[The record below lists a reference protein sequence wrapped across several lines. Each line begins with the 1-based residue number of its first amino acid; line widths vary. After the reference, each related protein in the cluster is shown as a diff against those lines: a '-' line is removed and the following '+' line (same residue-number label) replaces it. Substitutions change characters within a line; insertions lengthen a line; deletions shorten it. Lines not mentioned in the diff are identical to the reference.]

1 MRLNF
6 SFVEPERIR
15 RGIELLSEVIRER
28 MELRSDLERG
38 SHRSV
43 GARARPS
50 ARTVRLVARLA
61 VLRGG
66 HSMERDVSFVT
77 GRRVQHAL
85 ERLGHE
91 VHPLDIEDQTT
102 GTLMELGPDAA
113 FICLH
118 GPGGED
124 GTVQALL
131 ETLGIPY
138 TGSGPLSSIRCMDKD
153 YAKRAL
159 RANGIQTPP
168 FRTFLRKAMNEMGA
182 SAALEVAADDLGYP
196 LVVKPAREGSSF
208 GLSRVEGPD
217 GLLDAVYEALGYDAK
232 ILLESWVEGTEISIP
247 IIEPAGEDPRAL
259 GLVEIRPREGAY
271 NFEAKYTPG
280 ATDFAIPAEIP
291 PEDAS
296 RVEETALTAYRVL
309 GCSGYARVDTIFA
322 EGTPWVLDVK
332 TIPGFTETSTFPL
345 AAEAA
350 GITFEKLVETIL
362 DAALHYRSCRVQA
375 LALRCQPLRAFQHAS
390 ATPRFA
396 RRLVSFAFRASQP
409 VAHEEPL
416 PSAAV

>member
-1 MRLNF
+1 M
-6 SFVEPERIR
+6 
-15 RGIELLSEVIRER
+15 
-28 MELRSDLERG
+28 
-38 SHRSV
+38 
-43 GARARPS
+43 AR
-50 ARTVRLVARLA
+50 VA

-66 HSMERDVSFVT
+66 HSMERDVSVVT

-91 VHPLDIEDQTT
+91 VHPLDIEETT
-102 GTLMELGPDAA
+102 TESLMELAPDAA

-159 RANGIQTPP
+159 RAAGIPTPP
-168 FRTFLRKAMNEMGA
+168 FRTFLRRAMNEMGA
-182 SAALEVAADDLGYP
+182 SAALDVAADALGYP

-208 GLSRVEGPD
+208 GLSRVEEPGQ
-217 GLLDAVYEALGYDAK
+217 LLDAVYEAFGYDAK
-232 ILLESWVEGTEISIP
+232 ILLEAWVEGREVSVP
-247 IIEPAGEDPRAL
+247 ILEPAGEEPRVL

-280 ATDFAIPAEIP
+280 ATDFAIPAEVSG
-291 PEDAS
+291 EAAD
-296 RVEETALTAYRVL
+296 RLRETALAAYRIL
-309 GCSGYARVDTIFA
+309 GCSGYARMDTIVD
-322 EGTPWVLDVK
+322 EGGVLRVLDVK

-350 GITFEKLVETIL
+350 GLPFEKLVEAIL
-362 DAALHYRSCRVQA
+362 EAALR
-375 LALRCQPLRAFQHAS
+375 
-390 ATPRFA
+390 T
-396 RRLVSFAFRASQP
+396 
-409 VAHEEPL
+409 E
-416 PSAAV
+416 AAAKL

>member
-1 MRLNF
+1 M
-6 SFVEPERIR
+6 
-15 RGIELLSEVIRER
+15 
-28 MELRSDLERG
+28 
-38 SHRSV
+38 
-43 GARARPS
+43 A
-50 ARTVRLVARLA
+50 RLV

-66 HSMERDVSFVT
+66 TSIERDISFVT
-77 GRRVQHAL
+77 GNRVQHAL

-91 VHPLDIEDQTT
+91 VHPLDIEDSTT
-102 GTLMELGPDAA
+102 EALMELAPDAA

-124 GTVQALL
+124 GTVQTLL

-153 YAKRAL
+153 YAKRAM
-159 RANGIQTPP
+159 RATGLPTPP
-168 FRTFLRKAMNEMGA
+168 FRTFFRRAMNEMGA
-182 SAALEVAADDLGYP
+182 AAALGTAADSLGYP

-208 GLSRVEGPD
+208 GLSRVEEPT
-217 GLLDAVYEALGYDAK
+217 GLLDAVYEAFGYDAK
-232 ILLESWVEGTEISIP
+232 ILLERWVEGTEVSVP
-247 IIEPAGEDPRAL
+247 ILEPAGEGPGAL

-291 PEDAS
+291 AQATANLEA
-296 RVEETALTAYRVL
+296 TALAAYRAL

-322 EGTPWVLDVK
+322 EDTPWVIDVK

-350 GITFEKLVETIL
+350 GISFEALVETIL
-362 DAALHYRSCRVQA
+362 ETALQTE
-375 LALRCQPLRAFQHAS
+375 
-390 ATPRFA
+390 ATA
-396 RRLVSFAFRASQP
+396 KL
-409 VAHEEPL
+409 
-416 PSAAV
+416 

>member
-1 MRLNF
+1 MGNF
-6 SFVEPERIR
+6 ALLPRRDRDAPSSHSQERGVRSR
-15 RGIELLSEVIRER
+15 RGILWWRAGDGQEQHEAQLLVRGAGEDPTRHRVALGGDQGTHGAAER
-28 MELRSDLERG
+28 PG
-38 SHRSV
+38 
-43 GARARPS
+43 
-50 ARTVRLVARLA
+50 TRLAQGRRHPLGRRHGRLAVARLA

-85 ERLGHE
+85 ERLGHD
-91 VHPLDIEDQTT
+91 VYPLDIEDQTT
-102 GTLMELGPDAA
+102 GTLMELAPDAA

-168 FRTFLRKAMNEMGA
+168 FRTFLRRAMNEMGA
-182 SAALEVAADDLGYP
+182 SAALDVAAGELGYP

-232 ILLESWVEGTEISIP
+232 ILLERWVDGTEISIP
-247 IIEPAGEDPRAL
+247 IIEPAGEEPKAL

-291 PEDAS
+291 SEAAS
-296 RVEETALTAYRVL
+296 RVEETALTVYKVL
-309 GCSGYARVDTIFA
+309 GCSGFARVDTIFA

-345 AAEAA
+345 AAETA
-350 GITFEKLVETIL
+350 GTTFETLVETIL
-362 DAALHYRSCRVQA
+362 DAALRTE
-375 LALRCQPLRAFQHAS
+375 
-390 ATPRFA
+390 ATA
-396 RRLVSFAFRASQP
+396 KL
-409 VAHEEPL
+409 
-416 PSAAV
+416 

>member
-1 MRLNF
+1 M
-6 SFVEPERIR
+6 
-15 RGIELLSEVIRER
+15 
-28 MELRSDLERG
+28 
-38 SHRSV
+38 
-43 GARARPS
+43 AR
-50 ARTVRLVARLA
+50 VA

-66 HSMERDVSFVT
+66 HSMERDVSVVT

-91 VHPLDIEDQTT
+91 VYPLDIEETT
-102 GTLMELGPDAA
+102 TESLMSLAPEAA
-113 FICLH
+113 FISLH

-159 RANGIQTPP
+159 WASGIPTPP
-168 FRTFLRKAMNEMGA
+168 FRTFLRRAMNEMGA
-182 SAALEVAADDLGYP
+182 SAALDMAAESLGYP

-208 GLSRVEGPD
+208 GLSRVEEPGQ
-217 GLLDAVYEALGYDAK
+217 LLDAVYEAFGYDAK
-232 ILLESWVEGTEISIP
+232 ILLESWMEGREVSVP
-247 IIEPAGEDPRAL
+247 ILEPSGEEPKIL

-280 ATDFAIPAEIP
+280 ATDFAIPAEITS
-291 PEDAS
+291 EVAAS
-296 RVEETALTAYRVL
+296 LEETALIAYRTL
-309 GCSGYARVDTIFA
+309 GCSGYARMDTIV
-322 EGTPWVLDVK
+322 EGETPWVLDVK

-350 GITFEKLVETIL
+350 GLPFEKLVEAIL
-362 DAALHYRSCRVQA
+362 DAALRTE
-375 LALRCQPLRAFQHAS
+375 
-390 ATPRFA
+390 ATA
-396 RRLVSFAFRASQP
+396 KL
-409 VAHEEPL
+409 
-416 PSAAV
+416 

>member
-1 MRLNF
+1 
-6 SFVEPERIR
+6 
-15 RGIELLSEVIRER
+15 
-28 MELRSDLERG
+28 
-38 SHRSV
+38 
-43 GARARPS
+43 
-50 ARTVRLVARLA
+50 VARVV

-66 HSMERDVSFVT
+66 TSMERDVSFVT

-91 VHPLDIEDQTT
+91 VHPLDIEDSTT
-102 GTLMELGPDAA
+102 EALMELAPEAA
-113 FICLH
+113 FVCLH

-131 ETLGIPY
+131 ETLGVPY

-153 YAKRAL
+153 YAKRAA
-159 RANGIQTPP
+159 RSAGIPTPP
-168 FRTFLRKAMNEMGA
+168 FRTFFRRAMNEMGA
-182 SAALEVAADDLGYP
+182 AAALDTAADSLGYP

-208 GLSRVEGPD
+208 GLSRVEGPE
-217 GLLDAVYEALGYDAK
+217 GLLDAVYEAFGYDAK
-232 ILLESWVEGTEISIP
+232 ILLERWVEGTEVSVP
-247 IIEPAGEDPRAL
+247 VLEPAGEKPSAL

-291 PEDAS
+291 PDAAANL
-296 RVEETALTAYRVL
+296 EETALAAYRVL

-322 EGTPWVLDVK
+322 EGTPWVIDVK

-350 GITFEKLVETIL
+350 GIPFEQLVETML
-362 DAALHYRSCRVQA
+362 DATLQTEAPAKL
-375 LALRCQPLRAFQHAS
+375 
-390 ATPRFA
+390 
-396 RRLVSFAFRASQP
+396 
-409 VAHEEPL
+409 
-416 PSAAV
+416 

>member
-1 MRLNF
+1 
-6 SFVEPERIR
+6 
-15 RGIELLSEVIRER
+15 
-28 MELRSDLERG
+28 
-38 SHRSV
+38 
-43 GARARPS
+43 
-50 ARTVRLVARLA
+50 
-61 VLRGG
+61 
-66 HSMERDVSFVT
+66 MERDVSFLT

-91 VHPLDIEDQTT
+91 VYPLDIEEATT
-102 GTLMELGPDAA
+102 GSLMEISPDAA
-113 FICLH
+113 FVCLH

-159 RANGIQTPP
+159 RAAGIPTPP
-168 FRTFLRKAMNEMGA
+168 SRTFLRKAMNEMGA
-182 SAALEVAADDLGYP
+182 SAALDVAAGDLGYP

-247 IIEPAGEDPRAL
+247 VIEPAGGEPRAL

-291 PEDAS
+291 PEAAS
-296 RVEETALTAYRVL
+296 HVEETALAAYKVL
-309 GCSGYARVDTIFA
+309 GCSGFARVDTIF
-322 EGTPWVLDVK
+322 EGGITWVLDVK

-350 GITFEKLVETIL
+350 GISFEGIVETIL
-362 DAALHYRSCRVQA
+362 DAALQ
-375 LALRCQPLRAFQHAS
+375 
-390 ATPRFA
+390 T
-396 RRLVSFAFRASQP
+396 
-409 VAHEEPL
+409 E
-416 PSAAV
+416 AAAKL

>member
-1 MRLNF
+1 M
-6 SFVEPERIR
+6 
-15 RGIELLSEVIRER
+15 
-28 MELRSDLERG
+28 
-38 SHRSV
+38 
-43 GARARPS
+43 AR
-50 ARTVRLVARLA
+50 VA

-91 VHPLDIEDQTT
+91 VHPLDIEEETT
-102 GTLMELGPDAA
+102 ESLMELTPDAA
-113 FICLH
+113 FVCLH

-131 ETLGIPY
+131 ETLNIPY

-159 RANGIQTPP
+159 RAAGIPTPP
-168 FRTFLRKAMNEMGA
+168 FRTFLRRGMNEMGA
-182 SAALEVAADDLGYP
+182 SAALDVAADFLGYP

-208 GLSRVEGPD
+208 GLSRVEEPGQ
-217 GLLDAVYEALGYDAK
+217 LLDAVYEAFGYDAK
-232 ILLESWVEGTEISIP
+232 ILLESWVEGKEVSVSIL
-247 IIEPAGEDPRAL
+247 EPAGEEPRVL

-280 ATDFAIPAEIP
+280 ATDFAIPAEVP
-291 PEDAS
+291 PETADHL
-296 RVEETALTAYRVL
+296 RETALATYRTL
-309 GCSGYARVDTIFA
+309 GCSGYARVDNIVDG
-322 EGTPWVLDVK
+322 EGLPQILDVK

-350 GITFEKLVETIL
+350 RMGFEELVEAIL
-362 DAALHYRSCRVQA
+362 DAAL
-375 LALRCQPLRAFQHAS
+375 RA
-390 ATPRFA
+390 
-396 RRLVSFAFRASQP
+396 
-409 VAHEEPL
+409 E
-416 PSAAV
+416 AAKL